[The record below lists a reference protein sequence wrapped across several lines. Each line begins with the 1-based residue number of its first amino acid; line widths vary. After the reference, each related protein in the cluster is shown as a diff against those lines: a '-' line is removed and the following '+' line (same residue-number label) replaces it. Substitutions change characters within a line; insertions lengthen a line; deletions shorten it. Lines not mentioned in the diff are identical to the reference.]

1 MPQRIIVLLFK
12 GDAVVSMEPVDPDT
26 EKLVDALL
34 GDMVLSKSRV
44 WCG

>member
-1 MPQRIIVLLFK
+1 MLRQKIVLMFK
-12 GDAVVSMEPVDPDT
+12 GDAVISMEPLDPDT

-34 GDMVLSKSRV
+34 GDMVVSKSHV